1 MKRTQHHAIT
11 LLLVT
16 AIALAA
22 GACAKKGG
30 PPPRPPVVVKL
41 ATATSQDTPVIVP
54 AFGTLQ
60 DQVSVDIIPQVSGLL
75 QDILVREG
83 SVVTNGQPL
92 FKIDARDYQMRVE
105 QAEGMVS
112 ADRANLEMARST
124 LQRNQPLLEKKLISP
139 DNFDALRTR
148 VAALEAQLQMDEA
161 GLDQARLNLSRC
173 TILSPLTGL
182 CSKRLVDAGNLVAA
196 GMTRL
201 TNIRSH
207 DPLRLECAVSEQ
219 YLAALRN
226 AMAAGPVPV
235 TVTPRGDTN
244 SYPGVLTFMDNAVN
258 AMAGTILLRGQ
269 IPNPDMKLWP
279 NQFAD
284 VSITV
289 SRTQGAIMVPEST
302 VLFGKSGP
310 YLYVADNNGT
320 ASLRMV
326 KTGIRYQN
334 LLQVTEGLA
343 AGETV
348 ITTGQLMLYPGA
360 VVMDAASLSAAG
372 TPTGEK
378 H

>member
-1 MKRTQHHAIT
+1 MKITRHNAIT

-41 ATATSQDTPVIVP
+41 ATAVSQDAPVIVP

-60 DQVSVDIIPQVSGLL
+60 DQVSVDIVPQVSGLL
-75 QDILVREG
+75 QEILVREG

-92 FKIDARDYQMRVE
+92 FKIDPRDYQMRVE
-105 QAEGMVS
+105 QVEGMVS
-112 ADRANLEMARST
+112 ADRANLDLARST

-148 VAALEAQLQMDEA
+148 VAALEAQLRMDEA

-207 DPLRLECAVSEQ
+207 DPLRLECSVSEQ
-219 YLAALRN
+219 YLVSIRN

-235 TVTPRGDTN
+235 SVTPRGDTN

-258 AMAGTILLRGQ
+258 SMAGTILLRGE

-284 VSITV
+284 IAIVV
-289 SRTQGAIMVPEST
+289 SRTPGAILVPEST
-302 VLFGKSGP
+302 VLFGKNGP
-310 YLYVADNNGT
+310 YLYVTDQNGA

-326 KTGIRYQN
+326 KTGIRCQN
-334 LLQVTEGLA
+334 LLQITEGLT

-360 VVMDAASLSAAG
+360 IIMDAAALPAAG
-372 TPTGEK
+372 TPAGAK